1 MPIKHCEKDGKP
13 GFSWGNAS
21 KCWTY
26 NPNDEASKKEAKK
39 KCIKQG
45 IAIDGPKKFKEE
57 VSKSDIE
64 VSAKEIMEVELA
76 DFFKK
81 ENVDNSEN

>member
-1 MPIKHCEKDGKP
+1 MPLEKCSANNTTGYR
-13 GFSWGNAS
+13 WG
-21 KCWTY
+21 
-26 NPNDEASKKEAKK
+26 
-39 KCIKQG
+39 KQG
-45 IAIDGPKKFKEE
+45 KCYTGKDAKLKALKQGYAEDPKHFKEE